1 MTKFGLFVIG
11 NKFSKEF
18 TNHMTDKKMIK
29 WELMPAK
36 NQNNQYE
43 IIFEYE
49 ELPPAIEPA
58 TMKI

>member
-1 MTKFGLFVIG
+1 MTKFGLFVVG

-36 NQNNQYE
+36 NSNNQYE

-49 ELPPAIEPA
+49 ELQP
-58 TMKI
+58 TK